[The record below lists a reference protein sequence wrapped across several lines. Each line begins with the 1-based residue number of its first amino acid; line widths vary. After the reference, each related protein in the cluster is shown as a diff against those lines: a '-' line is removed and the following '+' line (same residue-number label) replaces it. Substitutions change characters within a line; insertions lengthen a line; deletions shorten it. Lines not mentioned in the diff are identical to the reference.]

1 MMMRSLVQEL
11 VRRRLWPVPLVA
23 LLVAI
28 AAPALFLKSAPA
40 DAPPASAA
48 PPAPAAGE
56 LPARAGGLLDAT
68 QKAVT
73 RRHRLKGKGQDPF
86 APPASGAKS
95 AAAPAKTAAA
105 AAAKAAA
112 ASPKAIPVVIT
123 NANGSKPAAAP
134 TTTTTTPKA
143 TTQRS
148 TAPTTTTTP
157 ATAAVKTVTYVDV
170 RFARQM
176 GSMLRYRLPR
186 LQALRAGGRVAA
198 VFVKYSPARHK
209 AVFAIAP
216 STKVDGD
223 VTCRRVLGV
232 CRYVDIP
239 AGSYARLTMRGED
252 GRYLSRRLD
261 VVSIRH
267 MPLEGN
273 ATPSARTTPL
283 ATATCLIK
291 RLLALPA
298 IVPSISSDSC
308 G

>member
-1 MMMRSLVQEL
+1 MIVRSLVQEL

-28 AAPALFLKSAPA
+28 AAPVLFLNSAPA
-40 DAPPASAA
+40 DAPAPSAA

-56 LPARAGGLLDAT
+56 LPARAGGLLDAS

-86 APPASGAKS
+86 APPSSGAKS
-95 AAAPAKTAAA
+95 AAPAKTAAA
-105 AAAKAAA
+105 AAVKAA

-123 NANGSKPAAAP
+123 NANGSTPATAP

-143 TTQRS
+143 TVQR
-148 TAPTTTTTP
+148 TPAPTTVTTTP
-157 ATAAVKTVTYVDV
+157 AKAAVKTVTYVDV

-176 GSMLRYRLPR
+176 GSMLRYRVPR

-223 VTCRRVLGV
+223 VTCRRVQGV

-267 MPLEGN
+267 MPLKGN

>member
-1 MMMRSLVQEL
+1 MVRSLVQEL

-28 AAPALFLKSAPA
+28 AAPVLFLRSAPA
-40 DAPPASAA
+40 NAPGASG
-48 PPAPAAGE
+48 PPAPATGE
-56 LPARAGGLLDAT
+56 LPARAEGLLDT
-68 QKAVT
+68 SQKAVT
-73 RRHRLKGKGQDPF
+73 PRHRLKGKGQDPF
-86 APPASGAKS
+86 APPTSAGRS
-95 AAAPAKTAAA
+95 AASPTTSA

-112 ASPKAIPVVIT
+112 ASSPKAIPVVIT
-123 NANGSKPAAAP
+123 NANGSTPATAAP
-134 TTTTTTPKA
+134 TTTGTPKA
-143 TTQRS
+143 AKPA
-148 TAPTTTTTP
+148 TAPKTTTTP
-157 ATAAVKTVTYVDV
+157 TTVAVKTVTYVDV
-170 RFARQM
+170 RFAEQM
-176 GSMLRYRLPR
+176 GSMLRYRVPR
-186 LQALRAGGRVAA
+186 LQPLRAGGKVAA
-198 VFVKYSPARHK
+198 MFVKYSPARRK

-223 VTCRRVLGV
+223 VRCRRVRGV

-239 AGSYARLTMRGED
+239 AGSYARLTMRGAN

-267 MPLEGN
+267 MPLAGN
-273 ATPSARTTPL
+273 ATASARTTPL

-291 RLLALPA
+291 SLLALPA

>member
-1 MMMRSLVQEL
+1 MVRSLVQEL

-28 AAPALFLKSAPA
+28 AAPVLFLRSAPA
-40 DAPPASAA
+40 NAPGASG

-56 LPARAGGLLDAT
+56 LPARAEGLLDT
-68 QKAVT
+68 SQKAVT
-73 RRHRLKGKGQDPF
+73 PRHRKGQDPF
-86 APPASGAKS
+86 APPTSAGRS
-95 AAAPAKTAAA
+95 AASPTTSA

-112 ASPKAIPVVIT
+112 ASSPKAIPVVIT
-123 NANGSKPAAAP
+123 NANGSTPATAAP
-134 TTTTTTPKA
+134 TTTGTPKA
-143 TTQRS
+143 AAKPA
-148 TAPTTTTTP
+148 TAPKTTT
-157 ATAAVKTVTYVDV
+157 TAAVKTVTYVDV
-170 RFARQM
+170 RFAEQM
-176 GSMLRYRLPR
+176 GSMLRYRVPR
-186 LQALRAGGRVAA
+186 LQPLRAGGKVAA
-198 VFVKYSPARHK
+198 MFVKYSPARHK

-223 VTCRRVLGV
+223 VRCRRVRGV

-239 AGSYARLTMRGED
+239 AGSYARLTMRGAN

-267 MPLEGN
+267 MPLAGN
-273 ATPSARTTPL
+273 ATASARTAPL

-291 RLLALPA
+291 SLLALPA

>member
-1 MMMRSLVQEL
+1 MMVRSLVQEL

-23 LLVAI
+23 LLVAV
-28 AAPALFLKSAPA
+28 AAPVLFLKSDPA
-40 DAPPASAA
+40 DAPAA
-48 PPAPAAGE
+48 PPAPAAGT
-56 LPARAGGLLDAT
+56 LPARAGGLLDAS

-73 RRHRLKGKGQDPF
+73 PHHRLKGTGQDPF
-86 APPASGAKS
+86 APPTSGGKP
-95 AAAPAKTAAA
+95 AAAPAKAAAA
-105 AAAKAAA
+105 AAAKAA

-123 NANGSKPAAAP
+123 NANGSTPATAAP
-134 TTTTTTPKA
+134 TTTTTPKS
-143 TTQRS
+143 TVQQT
-148 TAPTTTTTP
+148 TAPKTTATTTP
-157 ATAAVKTVTYVDV
+157 TTGAVPTVTYVDV
-170 RFARQM
+170 RFAKQM
-176 GSMLRYRLPR
+176 GSMLRYRVPR
-186 LQALRAGGRVAA
+186 LQALRAGGKVVAM
-198 VFVKYSPARHK
+198 FVKYSPARHK

-239 AGSYARLTMRGED
+239 AGSYARLTLRGEN

-273 ATPSARTTPL
+273 ATASVRTTPL

-291 RLLALPA
+291 SLLALPA
-298 IVPSISSDSC
+298 VVPSISSDSC